1 MIRLLS
7 RAAMSLALFLPLLAS
22 GAEAGVGDR
31 AGEAFCAWKRWPP
44 IEKVQYFSFDDQDYC
59 WYDDGWHGPGWYW
72 CGYEW
77 YEGSGWG
84 GPYGWNGWGGGY
96 YIRRH
101 GRHGAGV
108 WHAGP
113 PGRGLG
119 AGGGPAARGLPAGG
133 APTRRHFGAGGA
145 RARPGLN
152 GGVPAYPGFEPGSNR
167 RLLTFS
173 KAFDYRLSAAPN
185 KRSRENAGPA
195 IPRSSQGTVD
205 CSDAAGSTLLKL
217 QGARRCPDERVSGMC
232 SRRGDTK

>member
-1 MIRLLS
+1 MTKTIVGMTTAGMVLAGIGAVMSGTRGPAGAAHMAGTAGVAVITS
-7 RAAMSLALFLPLLAS
+7 AAMVATALAS
-22 GAEAGVGDR
+22 GMRVLRAEALVR
-31 AGEAFCAWKRWPP
+31 AA
-44 IEKVQYFSFDDQDYC
+44 VS
-59 WYDDGWHGPGWYW
+59 
-72 CGYEW
+72 
-77 YEGSGWG
+77 S
-84 GPYGWNGWGGGY
+84 
-96 YIRRH
+96 
-101 GRHGAGV
+101 GAGL
-108 WHAGP
+108 ASRRGSNP
-113 PGRGLG
+113 PSFRRRRG
-119 AGGGPAARGLPAGG
+119 
-133 APTRRHFGAGGA
+133 

>member
-1 MIRLLS
+1 VRGSAGRRSKRSSTFPSMTKTIVGMTTAGMVLAGIGAVMSGTRGPAGAAHMAGTAGVAVITP
-7 RAAMSLALFLPLLAS
+7 AAMVATALAS
-22 GAEAGVGDR
+22 GMRVLRAEALAR
-31 AGEAFCAWKRWPP
+31 AA
-44 IEKVQYFSFDDQDYC
+44 VQ
-59 WYDDGWHGPGWYW
+59 
-72 CGYEW
+72 
-77 YEGSGWG
+77 
-84 GPYGWNGWGGGY
+84 
-96 YIRRH
+96 RR
-101 GRHGAGV
+101 GACQ
-108 WHAGP
+108 
-113 PGRGLG
+113 
-119 AGGGPAARGLPAGG
+119 PAGLQP
-133 APTRRHFGAGGA
+133 AVFGAGGA

-205 CSDAAGSTLLKL
+205 SSDAAGLTLLKL

>member
-44 IEKVQYFSFDDQDYC
+44 IEKVQYFSFDDEDYC
-59 WYDDGWHGPGWYW
+59 WYDDGWHGPGWNW

-101 GRHGAGV
+101 GRHGAGD

-113 PGRGLG
+113 PGRRLG
-119 AGGGPAARGLPAGG
+119 AGGGPAARGLPAGR
-133 APTRRHFGAGGA
+133 APTSRHFGAGGA

-152 GGVPAYPGFEPGSNR
+152 GGVPA
-167 RLLTFS
+167 
-173 KAFDYRLSAAPN
+173 
-185 KRSRENAGPA
+185 
-195 IPRSSQGTVD
+195 
-205 CSDAAGSTLLKL
+205 
-217 QGARRCPDERVSGMC
+217 
-232 SRRGDTK
+232 